1 MKGDW
6 KPLGF
11 AFSASN
17 RAGIAMMNAQDD
29 INIAISP
36 RARIIDMTRQFSTR
50 ERSSNA
56 APPPPLPPLPPSTA
70 APGTAGHAQVTREKK
85 TGQPY
90 EGLAVETDRTTE
102 VIAAGA
108 IGNSKA
114 LETINERYYAPEL
127 KMTVYHRRSDPR
139 NGESLYRMT
148 DIKRSEPD
156 ATLFRIPPGYATSE
170 GKR

>member
-1 MKGDW
+1 ME
-6 KPLGF
+6 
-11 AFSASN
+11 
-17 RAGIAMMNAQDD
+17 
-29 INIAISP
+29 
-36 RARIIDMTRQFSTR
+36 IIDNSW
-50 ERSSNA
+50 SS
-56 APPPPLPPLPPSTA
+56 
-70 APGTAGHAQVTREKK
+70 AGVHSINGFGLFVPDIDEAQRFTEAFGLDVTRSGDEL
-85 TGQPY
+85 Q
-90 EGLAVETDRTTE
+90 LRTF
-102 VIAAGA
+102 GA
-108 IGNSKA
+108 SHVWATVLPASRKA